1 MAVGD
6 ALPTTTLRLDRA
18 ALVAYTAASR
28 DFNAIHWSDRVAT
41 EVGLPGVIAHGMLTM
56 GAASRLLTEWAGDP
70 TAVVGY
76 STRFTRPVVVPDPG
90 EAVVEVERRRPLGR
104 RGRPGGSSSTSSS
117 PATARRSSPRP
128 APPSPWPEHRARG
141 RLPAPAAALRRG
153 GPGRRARPQPDA
165 AACAPRARRPP
176 AGPAPAPPRSRGL
189 LLDRLHDAW

>member
-1 MAVGD
+1 MSATARRSFGSVSVGD
-6 ALPTTTLRLDRA
+6 ALPTTTVRLDRA

-90 EAVVEVERRRPLGR
+90 EAVVEVTGSVRSVEEETRRVVVDLVVTCDG
-104 RGRPGGSSSTSSS
+104 
-117 PATARRSSPRP
+117 ATVLTKT
-128 APPSPWPEHRARG
+128 RAT
-141 RLPAPAAALRRG
+141 LVLA
-153 GPGRRARPQPDA
+153 
-165 AACAPRARRPP
+165 
-176 AGPAPAPPRSRGL
+176 
-189 LLDRLHDAW
+189 